1 MCMSHKMSCS
11 CGATSAELTM
21 RDEILGPEVVSELY
35 CPACSPECEID
46 PDTMLA
52 DNGWVIV
59 FDMEVAAFRS
69 QRMTPQPAKLTP
81 DFIFDE
87 GYCTW
92 AGYCPGDL
100 KRAAEEKAEIV
111 KLMKVNPRAYVKA
124 ITSWGKERAVKL
136 SDAGWRK
143 AKAAL

>member
-1 MCMSHKMSCS
+1 
-11 CGATSAELTM
+11 M

-35 CPACSPECEID
+35 CPECSLERDID
-46 PDTMLA
+46 PDTMLV

-59 FDMEVAAFRS
+59 FEMEIAAFRS
-69 QRMTPQPAKLTP
+69 VKMTPAPSNLTP

-100 KRAAEEKAEIV
+100 KTAAEEKAEIV
-111 KLMKVNPRAYVKA
+111 KLMKVDPKAYVKA

-136 SDAGWRK
+136 SEAGWRK